1 MSISSYTA
9 QLATCNFQPFLFP
22 LYFTLCYRWRP
33 CLRILTGINN
43 SEHSS
48 CSARRAN
55 SPIDYPTMQ
64 NATVTTPMTL
74 DASFAKSR
82 TNVLPAKQIS
92 DSQTSNTTSS
102 TSYNDGS
109 TLQHPTSDNSQSTSG
124 SNYTPAS
131 SQSRDT
137 QVGKKPLESITS
149 VPEASRN
156 RPATP
161 KLKTDWQPDRR
172 ENIPST
178 PSSAASD
185 SPTHGSKRTAS
196 GAIKPPSST
205 KMLSPQET
213 PNGRGHERHN
223 SLSSSRSTVEE
234 VSAKTQSQRHLL
246 SLRLS
251 DCC

>member
-1 MSISSYTA
+1 
-9 QLATCNFQPFLFP
+9 
-22 LYFTLCYRWRP
+22 
-33 CLRILTGINN
+33 
-43 SEHSS
+43 
-48 CSARRAN
+48 
-55 SPIDYPTMQ
+55 MQ
-64 NATVTTPMTL
+64 NATVTTPLTL
-74 DASFAKSR
+74 DASSAKSR
-82 TNVLPAKQIS
+82 ENVPPAKESS

-102 TSYNDGS
+102 TAYNDGG

-131 SQSRDT
+131 SWSRDT
-137 QVGKKPLESITS
+137 QVGYNPLESMAS
-149 VPEASRN
+149 VPEASRK

-161 KLKTDWQPDRR
+161 KLKTDWQPDHR
-172 ENIPST
+172 ESIPST
-178 PSSAASD
+178 PSSAVSD

-205 KMLSPQET
+205 EILSPHET

-234 VSAKTQSQRHLL
+234 VSAKTQLQRQLL

-251 DCC
+251 DCF